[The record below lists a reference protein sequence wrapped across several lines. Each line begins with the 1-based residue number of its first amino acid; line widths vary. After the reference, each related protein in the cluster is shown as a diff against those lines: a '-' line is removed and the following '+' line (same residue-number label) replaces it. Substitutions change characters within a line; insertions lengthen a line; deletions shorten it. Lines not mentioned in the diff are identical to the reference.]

1 MHSGTSCLCCA
12 VAADSIL
19 TMVACHFPV
28 CDARGGVIGW
38 RSHVSCAQGDG
49 TKHEPHLRDSG
60 RERSRQPSCA
70 SFPQALQGVFNTWCC
85 MHNACMFLPHPTT
98 HQDGIWGVRKACA
111 ESLVAFSSAL
121 PQALRA
127 KHLVPV
133 FERFAN
139 DQSKW
144 VRLAAFHHL
153 GPFLSTLE
161 SAAVSWHSC
170 CCCC

>member
-1 MHSGTSCLCCA
+1 MVLCVQCLHALTTSNY
-12 VAADSIL
+12 
-19 TMVACHFPV
+19 P
-28 CDARGGVIGW
+28 
-38 RSHVSCAQGDG
+38 
-49 TKHEPHLRDSG
+49 P
-60 RERSRQPSCA
+60 
-70 SFPQALQGVFNTWCC
+70 
-85 MHNACMFLPHPTT
+85 T

-170 CCCC
+170 CCCCYHSVVLTLTVLVVGADHTIAAAILLRYGHGERQH